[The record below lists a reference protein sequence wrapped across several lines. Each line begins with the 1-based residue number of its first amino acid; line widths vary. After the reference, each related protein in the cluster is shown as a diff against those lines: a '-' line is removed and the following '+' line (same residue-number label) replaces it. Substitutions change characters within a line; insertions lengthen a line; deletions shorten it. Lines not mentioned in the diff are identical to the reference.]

1 MYDRIRITALITK
14 MLSVYLHYL
23 VIFDLL
29 IYAAE
34 LPNAGWRERL
44 ILLGAIVISYIFRER
59 FSRTI
64 GIIIVHIVMIIG
76 ICFIVPVS
84 SHAYILSVMVG
95 IEAIFAGGY
104 IISGYTLTKDSD
116 IPWTS
121 FVLLVFASGY
131 AVYLKNMSFLRET
144 FIIGISIYLLYIL
157 LMYLINLEDYIRAAK
172 NASKIPFDKMLP
184 MNSVIVLCIFTIMT
198 VTVILADKLGMGD
211 ALWGFLTSVLKIIVM
226 VIRLVTIFVSFI
238 SSLFRGGTTGSE
250 DMGEQM
256 MLIEETIEDPSLL
269 DDIVYF
275 LLKLIVLAIAV
286 YAIIRIFRAI
296 YRYLLTRRLKAAG
309 DAIVKLPKPDMSKTK
324 KEKIVKEAQEGYF
337 TPEQKARRIY
347 KKRIE
352 TVKKKYTPARNHT
365 AGDIKEL
372 YNQADEQL
380 RPDKAH
386 DITELTE
393 LYEAVR
399 YGNVHPDPKYLKKMQ
414 NS

>member
-1 MYDRIRITALITK
+1 
-14 MLSVYLHYL
+14 
-23 VIFDLL
+23 
-29 IYAAE
+29 
-34 LPNAGWRERL
+34 
-44 ILLGAIVISYIFRER
+44 
-59 FSRTI
+59 
-64 GIIIVHIVMIIG
+64 
-76 ICFIVPVS
+76 
-84 SHAYILSVMVG
+84 MVG

-144 FIIGISIYLLYIL
+144 FILGISIYLLYIL

-352 TVKKKYTPARNHT
+352 TVKKRYTPARNHT